1 MFCKNCGS
9 NLSDETKYCG
19 KCGDAVV
26 PASVKV
32 ALPDTTKGVPEE
44 KESRGIIKCGNCDY
58 VGYGEPARSWLGV
71 VLAWLCVIFAPLIT
85 IIYFLATSKYRCPKC
100 KSTFV
105 GIKNKEGVFS
115 GQKGS
120 SRILLWIVGI
130 LVGVAVLGIMASI
143 VLVSLSSAREKA
155 QEASFKAQV
164 TSIIP
169 VALTACDQR
178 NITQKDLM
186 GSGEKQHFDSVATN
200 KSLKQ
205 SCGSEG
211 RGTFSFSV
219 NGIDDYEK
227 FSADCSELG
236 CNFHS
241 INESDG
247 SAGDTETSTQADSIE
262 DVLLET
268 SKEINISLPMM
279 VDEVTQLTTT
289 TAVGNELSYS
299 YKFLGTQ
306 KITQSDLVSS
316 LQEDI
321 INQACTTPETRALFD
336 AGGAFKYRYYDI
348 NNKFIGEILVNKEN
362 CK

>member
-9 NLSDETKYCG
+9 NLSGETKYCG

-32 ALPDTTKGVPEE
+32 ALPDTTKETPEE

-115 GQKGS
+115 GQKGG

-169 VALTACDQR
+169 VALTVCDQR

-186 GSGEKQHFDSVATN
+186 GSGEKQHFDSIATN

-236 CNFHS
+236 CSFDLKT
-241 INESDG
+241 ESSD
-247 SAGDTETSTQADSIE
+247 SSDTEINSQADSIE
-262 DVLLET
+262 NILIET
-268 SKEINISLPMM
+268 SKEINKSLPMM

-289 TAVGNELSYS
+289 TASGNELSYS
-299 YKFLGTQ
+299 YKFLGKQ

-336 AGGAFKYRYYDI
+336 AGGAFKYRYYDE
-348 NNKFIGEILVNKEN
+348 NNKFIGAISVSEGN